1 MQISSCFHISATFS
15 TAKRLN
21 GVLFR
26 TLLFA
31 SSGHCNETSAV
42 LATTVQEFEPPL
54 HATHRFSRDF
64 QCSKACAS
72 AVCVVQSKLE
82 ILTPFWLMSQR
93 LIATLSMSGESQNV
107 LGKLILSKYVAET
120 RSISWVCYVFAQEQF
135 AHTFWLPCTHE
146 GVPIS
151 IFIISVSNS
160 IVLLVL
166 LFTEEPQWGVVWS
179 QDRTVYL
186 ASLEETR
193 WDAYHLSAHMF
204 SHNTYMGRHVC
215 FVTDWTE
222 SPVQIENCNQL
233 SDCRF
238 GTAELGALIVLV
250 RLCHLSHHSQD
261 SPIIVLCSSEW
272 LVLKSTEPFLLP
284 WEPSLTSTYILL

>member
-135 AHTFWLPCTHE
+135 VQYVLTAMYTWRCAYINFYHQCFELNCFISASVYRGTTMGCSLITRPYRLL
-146 GVPIS
+146 GVPG
-151 IFIISVSNS
+151 
-160 IVLLVL
+160 
-166 LFTEEPQWGVVWS
+166 GV
-179 QDRTVYL
+179 Q
-186 ASLEETR
+186 
-193 WDAYHLSAHMF
+193 
-204 SHNTYMGRHVC
+204 MGC
-215 FVTDWTE
+215 
-222 SPVQIENCNQL
+222 L
-233 SDCRF
+233 
-238 GTAELGALIVLV
+238 
-250 RLCHLSHHSQD
+250 
-261 SPIIVLCSSEW
+261 SPICPHI
-272 LVLKSTEPFLLP
+272 
-284 WEPSLTSTYILL
+284 